1 MSKRD
6 RDRKKIA
13 KERKQKS
20 EAVFQEAK
28 MFHDAVHAMSKQQA
42 KAGKKEA

>member
-13 KERKQKS
+13 KVRKQKS
-20 EAVFQEAK
+20 EELFREAK
-28 MFHDAVHAMSKQQA
+28 MFHNAVQAMSKQQA
-42 KAGKKEA
+42 QAGKKE